1 MGIYP
6 HLMSDLCIC
15 IAVRKASRKLTS
27 RYDAALEPVGI
38 NLAQFSLLRS
48 IMRHERV
55 SLTRLAEI
63 VELDRS
69 TLGRNVR
76 VLKRMGLVA
85 ILPGD
90 DLREATLS
98 LTEAGQQTLSQ
109 AVPIWEAT
117 QDEIQQRLGAAGV
130 AQLEALLGA
139 L

>member
-1 MGIYP
+1 
-6 HLMSDLCIC
+6 MSDLCIC